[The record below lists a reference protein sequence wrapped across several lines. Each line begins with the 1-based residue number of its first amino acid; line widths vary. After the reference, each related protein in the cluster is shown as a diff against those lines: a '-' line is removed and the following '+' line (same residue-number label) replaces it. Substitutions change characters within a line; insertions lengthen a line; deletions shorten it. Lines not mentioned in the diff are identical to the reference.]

1 MHCPTA
7 DAVCFLFDC
16 ASVCLVSRRI
26 NAAEE
31 QNDTRVPGSVFGA
44 GAQIKSTADLM
55 GKREMSATESI
66 RKQGM
71 LSKRIASRD
80 IVWKERYVT
89 LTDDKIYIRN
99 EDGGQIR
106 DTLQLLQITRVNR
119 MVKGQLVELLL
130 GQKSKSNSGFSGP
143 LGSGL
148 NLRSKSQKMKNSER
162 RNGAEEEEWD
172 PFERAVEA
180 TSEYAAEFQDVL
192 EIYEEC
198 YGRTYYLRA
207 AGSLDCEEWE
217 TAIKSA
223 VARAQKAQE
232 MSLHLRLGARLQK
245 AARKLYDGGFM
256 QVRVAID
263 RAPNAEIPTPV
274 QL

>member
-1 MHCPTA
+1 M
-7 DAVCFLFDC
+7 
-16 ASVCLVSRRI
+16 SRRI

-44 GAQIKSTADLM
+44 GARIKSTADFM

-66 RKQGM
+66 RKQGI
-71 LSKRIASRD
+71 LSKRIASKD

-119 MVKGQLVELLL
+119 MVKDQLVELLL
-130 GQKSKSNSGFSGP
+130 GQKSKSNTGLSGS
-143 LGSGL
+143 LGAGL
-148 NLRSKSQKMKNSER
+148 NLRSKSRKNAER
-162 RNGAEEEEWD
+162 KNGTEEEEWD
-172 PFERAVEA
+172 PFEKAVEA
-180 TSEYAAEFQDVL
+180 TSQYAAEFQDVL

-256 QVRVAID
+256 QVGVSINRS
-263 RAPNAEIPTPV
+263 PNAEIPILVLNCDCTILNSTTVVPCRRWC
-274 QL
+274 QSC